1 MAIFRNFFSR
11 YPAFGFALLAAAGA
25 ELGLHELPFFLF
37 LLIPLSY
44 LFYDN
49 SKKTLYSTGLGSLSF
64 LLVFYFIYFPE
75 IPEEGVVGIAKIS
88 IEQLSLSSTAHQ
100 SSYIYKGKI
109 LSFSGENIEI
119 KGVPF
124 YLSYPAKKKNRP
136 LANCDY
142 EITCRLK
149 KGRGIQAILK
159 PIPGTPWTPLGS
171 YSFSESRHYLKQT
184 LKNWMETQFT
194 TPSTVQ
200 FLSGLVIGEFDDKN
214 LRRDFGRFGLLHLL
228 AISGFHFSIIASLL
242 ILLLRPFFH
251 DKTLNLVLIVILSL
265 YFLFLGWGPSILRA
279 WFTLLVYLGAYFHER
294 FSSPINSLGACL
306 LIAALI
312 DPLMLENL
320 GFQFSFLTTGAILF
334 GLEPCASFF
343 DRIFPK
349 RSLETVYTWPWID
362 QLFYITLGF
371 MKNGLSLSC
380 ATTCTALP
388 ISLFYFGTFPLLSLI
403 YNIFFPFLVS
413 ISMSLLI
420 FGSLLS
426 FIPLFSHPIHL
437 ANDYFTSFILNLTYD
452 IPESWDF
459 LIKTDDYMF

>member
-1 MAIFRNFFSR
+1 MPIIRNFFSR
-11 YPAFGFALLAAAGA
+11 YPAFGFALIAAAGA
-25 ELGLHELPFFLF
+25 EIALHQLPYLLL
-37 LLIPLSY
+37 LLIPFGFRASIGIVAY
-44 LFYDN
+44 
-49 SKKTLYSTGLGSLSF
+49 
-64 LLVFYFIYFPE
+64 LLVFFSIDFPP
-75 IPEEGVVGIAKIS
+75 IPENGVEGIARIS
-88 IEQLSLSSTAHQ
+88 IEQLTLSSTAHR
-100 SSYIYKGKI
+100 SNYIYKGKI
-109 LSFSGENIEI
+109 LSFSGENVEI

-149 KGRGIQAILK
+149 QGRGMQAILK
-159 PIPGTPWTPLGS
+159 PLPKTPWTPLKT
-171 YSFSESRHYLKQT
+171 YSFSETRFYLKQT
-184 LKNWMETQFT
+184 LKKWMETQFS
-194 TPSTVQ
+194 TPSTIQ

-214 LRRDFGRFGLLHLL
+214 LRHDFGRFGLLHLL

-242 ILLLRPFFH
+242 LLIFRPFFH
-251 DKTLNLVLIVILSL
+251 DKTLNLVLIITLSI

-294 FSSPINSLGACL
+294 FSSPVNSLGACL
-306 LIAALI
+306 LIAAFV
-312 DPLMLENL
+312 DPLLLENL

-334 GLEPCASFF
+334 GMEPCVNFF

-349 RSLETVYTWPWID
+349 RSVETVFAWPWID
-362 QLFYITLGF
+362 QFSYITLGF

-388 ISLFYFGTFPLLSLI
+388 ISLYYFGTFPLLSLV

-420 FGSLLS
+420 LGSLLS
-426 FIPLFSHPIHL
+426 IFPLLSAPIHL
-437 ANDYFTSFILNLTYD
+437 FNDYFTSFILNLTYE

-459 LIKTDDYMF
+459 VISLF

>member
-1 MAIFRNFFSR
+1 MRIFRNFFSR
-11 YPAFGFALLAAAGA
+11 YPAFGFAVTGAVGA
-25 ELGLHELPFFLF
+25 ELALHQLPLFF
-37 LLIPLSY
+37 LIPLGF
-44 LFYDN
+44 LFYSDLKAII
-49 SKKTLYSTGLGSLSF
+49 SSITLGILSF
-64 LLVFYFIYFPE
+64 LLVSFSIDLPS
-75 IPEEGVVGIAKIS
+75 IPEEGVAGTAKIS
-88 IEQLSLSSTAHQ
+88 IEHLSLSSSSYQ
-100 SSYIYKGKI
+100 SSFIYKGKL
-109 LSFSGENIEI
+109 LSFSGENVDV

-124 YLSYPAKKKNRP
+124 YFTFPAKKKNRP

-142 EITCRLK
+142 EIACRLK
-149 KGRGIQAILK
+149 KGRGTQVILK
-159 PIPGTPWTPLGS
+159 PLPNVAWIPLAT
-171 YSFSESRHYLKQT
+171 YSLSELRFSLKQ
-184 LKNWMETQFT
+184 KVKIWIETQFT
-194 TPSTVQ
+194 TPSTIQ

-214 LRRDFGRFGLLHLL
+214 LRQDFSRFGLLHLL

-242 ILLLRPFFH
+242 ILLLRPFFR
-251 DKTLNLVLIVILSL
+251 DKTLNLVLIILLSL

-279 WFTLLVYLGAYFHER
+279 WFTLLVYLGAYFHEK
-294 FSSPINSLGACL
+294 FSSPINSLGASL
-306 LIAALI
+306 LIATFT

-334 GLEPCASFF
+334 GLEPCAAFF

-349 RSLETVYTWPWID
+349 RSLDTVYTWPWID
-362 QLFYITLGF
+362 QISYITLGF

-388 ISLFYFGTFPLLSLI
+388 ISLYYFGTFPLLSLI

-426 FIPLFSHPIHL
+426 VFPFISHPIHL
-437 ANDYFTSFILNLTYD
+437 VNDYFTSFILNLTYE

-459 LIKTDDYMF
+459 VIKTSD

>member
-1 MAIFRNFFSR
+1 MAIFRIFFSR
-11 YPAFGFALLAAAGA
+11 YPAFGFALIAAIGA
-25 ELGLHELPFFLF
+25 EVALHKLPLF
-37 LLIPLSY
+37 LTFLPLLSI
-44 LFYDN
+44 LFYTE
-49 SKKTLYSTGLGSLSF
+49 KKAIISSTGLGILAY
-64 LLVFYFIYFPE
+64 LLVFFFIYFPE
-75 IPEEGVVGIAKIS
+75 VPEEGVVGTARIS
-88 IEQLSLSSTAHQ
+88 IEQLSLSSSSHQ

-109 LSFSGENIEI
+109 LSFIGEDVEI

-124 YLSYPAKKKNRP
+124 YLSIPARKKNRP

-142 EITCRLK
+142 EIACRLK
-149 KGRGIQAILK
+149 KGRGLQAILK
-159 PIPGTPWTPLGS
+159 PLPNTPWTPLKA
-171 YSFSESRHYLKQT
+171 YSLSELRFSLKQK
-184 LKNWMETQFT
+184 LKTWMETQFT
-194 TPSTVQ
+194 TPSTIQ

-214 LRRDFGRFGLLHLL
+214 LRRDFSRFGLLHLL

-251 DKTLNLVLIVILSL
+251 DKALNLALIILLSL

-279 WFTLLVYLGAYFHER
+279 WFTLLVYLGAYFHEK

-306 LIAALI
+306 LIATMI

-320 GFQFSFLTTGAILF
+320 GFQFSFLTTAAILF
-334 GLEPCASFF
+334 GLEPCTALF
-343 DRIFPK
+343 DHIFPK
-349 RSLETVYTWPWID
+349 RSVETVYKWPWID
-362 QLFYITLGF
+362 QFSYIILGF

-388 ISLFYFGTFPLLSLI
+388 ISLIYFGTFPLLSLI

-420 FGSLLS
+420 FGTLLS
-426 FIPLFSHPIHL
+426 IFPLLSSPIHL
-437 ANDYFTSFILNLTYD
+437 VNDYFTSFILNLTYE

-459 LIKTDDYMF
+459 VIKIYD

>member
-1 MAIFRNFFSR
+1 VIA
-11 YPAFGFALLAAAGA
+11 FAL
-25 ELGLHELPFFLF
+25 
-37 LLIPLSY
+37 
-44 LFYDN
+44 
-49 SKKTLYSTGLGSLSF
+49 
-64 LLVFYFIYFPE
+64 VFSSIYFPS
-75 IPEEGVVGIAKIS
+75 IPEEGVLGIAKIS
-88 IEQLSLSSTAHQ
+88 IDQLSISSTSHQ

-109 LSFSGENIEI
+109 ISFVGETVEI

-124 YLSYPAKKKNRP
+124 YLSFPAKKKNRP

-142 EITCRLK
+142 EITCLLK
-149 KGRGIQAILK
+149 KGRGMQAILK
-159 PIPGTPWTPLGS
+159 PLPNTPWIPLKS
-171 YSFSESRHYLKQT
+171 YSFSEARFYLKQT
-184 LKNWMETQFT
+184 VKSWMERQFT

-200 FLSGLVIGEFDDKN
+200 FLSGLVIGEFDDRN

-251 DKTLNLVLIVILSL
+251 DKALNLVLIIILSL

-306 LIAALI
+306 LIASLI
-312 DPLMLENL
+312 DPLLLENL

-334 GLEPCASFF
+334 GLEPTMNFF

-349 RSLETVYTWPWID
+349 RSLETVYTWSWMD
-362 QLFYITLGF
+362 QFSYIILGF

-388 ISLFYFGTFPLLSLI
+388 ISLYYFGTFPLLSLV

-426 FIPLFSHPIHL
+426 FIPFLSYPIHL
-437 ANDYFTSFILNLTYD
+437 TNDYFTSFILNLTYD

-459 LIKTDDYMF
+459 VIKTD

>member
-1 MAIFRNFFSR
+1 MAIFRNFFSL
-11 YPAFGFALLAAAGA
+11 YPAFGFALIAALGA
-25 ELGLHELPFFLF
+25 EMALHGLPLF
-37 LLIPLSY
+37 LIFLPLFGL
-44 LFYDN
+44 LFYTQ
-49 SKKTLYSTGLGSLSF
+49 KKAIISSTSLGILAY
-64 LLVFYFIYFPE
+64 LLVFFFIYFPP
-75 IPEEGVVGIAKIS
+75 IPENGVAGTAKIS
-88 IEQLSLSSTAHQ
+88 IEHLSLSSTAHR
-100 SSYIYKGKI
+100 SSYVYKGKI
-109 LSFSGENIEI
+109 LSFVGENVEI

-124 YLSYPAKKKNRP
+124 YLSLPASKKNRP

-149 KGRGIQAILK
+149 KGRGLQAILNPLPK
-159 PIPGTPWTPLGS
+159 TPWIPLKA
-171 YSFSESRHYLKQT
+171 YSLSELRFHLKQK
-184 LKNWMETQFT
+184 LKTWMETQFT
-194 TPSTVQ
+194 TPSTIQ
-200 FLSGLVIGEFDDKN
+200 FLSGLVIGEFNDKN
-214 LRRDFGRFGLLHLL
+214 LRRDFSRFGLLHLL

-251 DKTLNLVLIVILSL
+251 DKALNLVLILLLSL

-279 WFTLLVYLGAYFHER
+279 WFTLLVYLGAYFHEK

-306 LIAALI
+306 LIATFI

-334 GLEPCASFF
+334 GLEPCAALF

-349 RSLETVYTWPWID
+349 RSIETVYKWPWVD
-362 QLFYITLGF
+362 QFSYIILGF

-388 ISLFYFGTFPLLSLI
+388 ISLIYFGTFPLLSLV

-420 FGSLLS
+420 LGALLS
-426 FIPLFSHPIHL
+426 IFPFFSYPVHL

-459 LIKTDDYMF
+459 VIKT

>member
-1 MAIFRNFFSR
+1 MLKTFFSR
-11 YPAFGFALLAAAGA
+11 YPAFGFALIAAIGA
-25 ELGLHELPFFLF
+25 EFALHKLPFFLS
-37 LLIPLSY
+37 LLIPLAY
-44 LFYDN
+44 LFYVDQKARI
-49 SKKTLYSTGLGSLSF
+49 SAISLGLIAF
-64 LLVFYFIYFPE
+64 LLVFLSIDLPH
-75 IPEEGVVGIAKIS
+75 IPEEGVVGTAKIS
-88 IEQLSLSSTAHQ
+88 IEQLSMSSTAHQ

-109 LSFSGENIEI
+109 LSFTGENVEI

-136 LANCDY
+136 PANCDY

-149 KGRGIQAILK
+149 KGRGMQAILK
-159 PIPGTPWTPLGS
+159 PLPGTSWIPLKS
-171 YSFSESRHYLKQT
+171 YSLSETRFNLKQMV
-184 LKNWMETQFT
+184 KKWMEAQFK

-200 FLSGLVIGEFDDKN
+200 FLAGLVIGEFDDKN
-214 LRRDFGRFGLLHLL
+214 LRLDFGRFGLLHLL

-242 ILLLRPFFH
+242 ILILRPFFH
-251 DKTLNLVLIVILSL
+251 DKSLNLIMIVLLSL

-306 LIAALI
+306 LLAALI

-334 GLEPCASFF
+334 GLEPCANFF
-343 DRIFPK
+343 DRISPK
-349 RSLETVYTWPWID
+349 RSLETVYTWSWID
-362 QLFYITLGF
+362 QISYITLGF

-388 ISLFYFGTFPLLSLI
+388 ISLYYFGTFPLLSLI

-426 FIPLFSHPIHL
+426 IFPFLSDPIHL
-437 ANDYFTSFILNLTYD
+437 LNDYFTSFILNLTYE

-459 LIKTDDYMF
+459 VIKTD